1 MKGDDDMFGKKNM
14 NQAVEMLELQ
24 YKEAVEA
31 GDLEKSND
39 ILKQLNSIKGE
50 KKKLNPNDVLKVVA
64 GLAGTVTVLLWEERH
79 VIGSKVFGN
88 VFKNLFQE
96 EASASSFCLEKEC

>member
-1 MKGDDDMFGKKNM
+1 MFGKKNM

-50 KKKLNPNDVLKVVA
+50 KKKLNPNDVQ
-64 GLAGTVTVLLWEERH
+64 LLSYY
-79 VIGSKVFGN
+79 G
-88 VFKNLFQE
+88 KNDT
-96 EASASSFCLEKEC
+96 

>member
-1 MKGDDDMFGKKNM
+1 MFGKKKNM

-64 GLAGTVTVLLWEERH
+64 GFAGTVTVLLWEERH

-88 VFKNLFQE
+88 VFKSLFQG
-96 EASASSFCLEKEC
+96 EAQASSFFCLEKEC

>member
-1 MKGDDDMFGKKNM
+1 MFGKKKNM

-64 GLAGTVTVLLWEERH
+64 GFAGTVTVLLWEERH

-88 VFKNLFQE
+88 VFKNLF
-96 EASASSFCLEKEC
+96 

>member
-31 GDLEKSND
+31 GDLRTSNKL
-39 ILKQLNSIKGE
+39 LKQLNSIKGE
-50 KKKLNPNDVLKVVA
+50 KKKLDPNSVLKVAA
-64 GLAGTVTVLLWEERH
+64 GFAGTVVVLLWEERH

-88 VFKNLFQE
+88 VFKNLF
-96 EASASSFCLEKEC
+96 

>member
-1 MKGDDDMFGKKNM
+1 MMKGDDDMFGKKNM

-88 VFKNLFQE
+88 VFKNLF
-96 EASASSFCLEKEC
+96 